1 MLEAAPPPTPAEADP
16 LLASLS
22 VSVSHCV
29 RVRTHVMS
37 SLSTFVLDVL
47 HAARCIA
54 MLHASCCSAYANL
67 PRLTAAAAATW
78 TAWRSSS
85 RPACRQHVAT
95 CYNVTMTMLQ
105 CCSASVARP
114 PTFFACLCAPDRLG
128 RYEEVA
134 DGASA
139 ITGRKQR
146 HRAERKVS
154 GAARDAHTVCVSV

>member
-1 MLEAAPPPTPAEADP
+1 
-16 LLASLS
+16 
-22 VSVSHCV
+22 
-29 RVRTHVMS
+29 MS

-78 TAWRSSS
+78 TVWRSSW

-95 CYNVTMTMLQ
+95 CYNDNVTMLLSL
-105 CCSASVARP
+105 CRAP

-134 DGASA
+134 DGAG
-139 ITGRKQR
+139 TGRKQR
-146 HRAERKVS
+146 HRAELKVS